1 MGLACSSS
9 HGFDQQSATIECK
22 INYIRAVS
30 DGDVLCTARVIHP
43 GRRTLV
49 VEADVYQDEKLVAK
63 AQGTFALISAL
74 RKLRRTFPRARW
86 PDSGTRAA
94 LSEWVNPAQKPGDNA
109 SFHFTLVDRP
119 DHPHIGAT
127 DAELLNRRLAL
138 LGKHEHLSLLEQ
150 CLHGIE
156 RECLRVTGEGRL
168 AQTPHPE
175 ALGAALT
182 HEQITTDYSESLLEF
197 ITPALPNPADTL
209 SSLDKIHR
217 FAYSKLGSE
226 YLWSPSMPC
235 PLPAEED
242 IPIAYY
248 GTSNIG
254 QLKYV
259 YRKGL
264 ALRYGKTMQCIAG
277 IHYNFSLPEDL
288 WPLLKEAEGFV
299 GTDRDYQS
307 TAYIA
312 LIRNFRR
319 YSWLLMYLFGASPA
333 LDAGFLRGRSHQ
345 LEVLDADTLYLPYAT
360 SLRMSDL
367 GYQSNAQAGLTPC
380 YNDLASYTDSLREA
394 VATPYAPYVEVGT
407 HKDGEWVQLNTN
419 ILQIENEY
427 YSNIR
432 PKRVTYTGER
442 PIQALMARGIQY
454 IEVRCLDI
462 NPFLPMGID
471 LQESRFL
478 DAFLLYCALNDSPLF
493 ADNECGNAT
502 SNFLSVVKE
511 GRRPGLQLQRRGE
524 SVDMKEWAAELLEQI
539 APLAAMLDQS
549 QGINEHSQALDA
561 QLAKVKDSSLTP
573 SAQVLAAM
581 SERKESFAQFS
592 LHQSQVHAEYFRSEP
607 LKAEEQARFEELA
620 RSSLAQ
626 QAELE
631 QNEVGDF
638 DVFVGSYQAS
648 ILAISN

>member
-1 MGLACSSS
+1 
-9 HGFDQQSATIECK
+9 
-22 INYIRAVS
+22 
-30 DGDVLCTARVIHP
+30 
-43 GRRTLV
+43 
-49 VEADVYQDEKLVAK
+49 
-63 AQGTFALISAL
+63 
-74 RKLRRTFPRARW
+74 
-86 PDSGTRAA
+86 
-94 LSEWVNPAQKPGDNA
+94 
-109 SFHFTLVDRP
+109 
-119 DHPHIGAT
+119 
-127 DAELLNRRLAL
+127 
-138 LGKHEHLSLLEQ
+138 
-150 CLHGIE
+150 LHGIE
-156 RECLRVTGEGRL
+156 RECLRVTSEGRL

-175 ALGAALT
+175 ALGSALT
-182 HEQITTDYSESLLEF
+182 NEQITTDYSESLLEF
-197 ITPALPNPADTL
+197 ITPALPDPADTL
-209 SSLDKIHR
+209 ASLDKIHR
-217 FAYSKLGSE
+217 FAYSKLGNE

-277 IHYNFSLPEDL
+277 IHYNFSLPEKL

-307 TAYIA
+307 SAYIA

-345 LEVLDADTLYLPYAT
+345 LEQLDADTLYLPYAT

-380 YNDLASYTDSLREA
+380 YNDLASYTDSLRKA

-454 IEVRCLDI
+454 VEVRCLDI

-471 LQESRFL
+471 LTESRFL
-478 DAFLLYCALNDSPLF
+478 DAFLLYCALNDSPLLT
-493 ADNECGNAT
+493 NTECGNAT

-511 GRRPGLQLQRRGE
+511 GRRPGLQLQRDGQA
-524 SVDMKEWAAELLEQI
+524 VDLKEWAAELLEKSRHWRPCSIRATAATRTARRWMRSWPRSGPVPDAIGPGAGGDGRAQGKLCAVLP
-539 APLAAMLDQS
+539 APEP
-549 QGINEHSQALDA
+549 GPRR
-561 QLAKVKDSSLTP
+561 V
-573 SAQVLAAM
+573 
-581 SERKESFAQFS
+581 
-592 LHQSQVHAEYFRSEP
+592 FRREP
-607 LKAEEQARFEELA
+607 LPAEEQARLKNWRVRRWRNR
-620 RSSLAQ
+620 RSW
-626 QAELE
+626 
-631 QNEVGDF
+631 NRTKW
-638 DVFVGSYQAS
+638 
-648 ILAISN
+648 AISTCLSGRIRRASWRSATKDRLYREQAAPTGC

>member
-1 MGLACSSS
+1 MS
-9 HGFDQQSATIECK
+9 
-22 INYIRAVS
+22 
-30 DGDVLCTARVIHP
+30 
-43 GRRTLV
+43 
-49 VEADVYQDEKLVAK
+49 
-63 AQGTFALISAL
+63 
-74 RKLRRTFPRARW
+74 
-86 PDSGTRAA
+86 
-94 LSEWVNPAQKPGDNA
+94 
-109 SFHFTLVDRP
+109 
-119 DHPHIGAT
+119 
-127 DAELLNRRLAL
+127 ELLNRRLAL
-138 LGKHEHLSLLEQ
+138 LGERANLSLLEQ

-156 RECLRVTGEGRL
+156 RECLRVTSEGRL

-175 ALGAALT
+175 ALGSALT
-182 HEQITTDYSESLLEF
+182 NEKITTDYSESLLEF
-197 ITPALPNPADTL
+197 ITPALPDPADTL
-209 SSLDKIHR
+209 ASLDRIHR
-217 FAYSKLGSE
+217 FAYSKLGNE

-277 IHYNFSLPEDL
+277 IHYNFSLPEKL
-288 WPLLKEAEGFV
+288 WPLLRETEGFV
-299 GTDRDYQS
+299 GTDRDFQS
-307 TAYIA
+307 SSYIA

-345 LEVLDADTLYLPYAT
+345 LEQLDPDTLYLPYAT

-380 YNDLASYTDSLREA
+380 YNDLTSYTDSLRKA

-432 PKRVTYTGER
+432 PKRVTYSGER
-442 PIQALMARGIQY
+442 PIQALVARGIQY
-454 IEVRCLDI
+454 VEVRCLDI

-471 LQESRFL
+471 LTESRFI
-478 DAFLLYCALNDSPLF
+478 DAFLLYCALNDSPLLT
-493 ADNECGNAT
+493 NTSCSNAT

-511 GRRPGLQLQRRGE
+511 GRRPGLQLQRDGE
-524 SVDMKEWAAELLEQI
+524 PVEMKAWAVELLEKI
-539 APLAAMLDQS
+539 APLAALLDQS
-549 QGINEHSQALDA
+549 HGGDAHSKALDA
-561 QLAKVKDSSLTP
+561 QLAKVRDPSLTP

-581 SERKESFAQFS
+581 AEHKESFAQFS
-592 LHQSQVHAEYFRSEP
+592 LRQSQAHAEFFRNES
-607 LKAEEQARFEELA
+607 LTADEQAKFEELA
-620 RSSLAQ
+620 RSSLVA